1 MKAPLAKG
9 RKCNMRKGIRLLLL
23 LLCTIL
29 VAFVFSGCEN
39 TKVQVE
45 NLISMNAQFKG
56 SRSITVNTG
65 FVFEGKE
72 DLKNQFDEVVNEYC
86 PSVFKREVKSADD
99 GLKYIFTI
107 EFESK
112 KDYINK
118 ISAVLGRQAGAAL
131 GTPDSDLARGW
142 HLKEDFDGMELIKWL
157 QDGIAE
163 KKYNDINFEFESTSN
178 IVNFDGDIQ
187 SSQSSQIDINTVEGY
202 PVTAVSIETT
212 NNKKD
217 SYDRRF
223 TLSVPQSTYDKMGK
237 TLQTIMRE
245 RTTAD
250 AVYSGWTQQGNNQEF
265 QILYQGIT
273 AAQLQRVTSLFL
285 DCKETSIYYGDENNS
300 STPLAEQLVFEENID
315 VLSFVPKKDG
325 EVAFSY
331 KYSLPLRTTH
341 GEGLVFNQGVWEK
354 QGSWIDGVYTLNS
367 RNKAFTLRIPDGIQY
382 DIEGLAVTLEN
393 NGADSFTRSF
403 DFLYDKKTG
412 EEGRNYAYQFFK
424 KQGVSAEQKQT
435 NDALICRIVMKG
447 TAHQINHQLDDLFGG
462 GNTFERTEKTSTMA
476 VVTDINLKDSIRL
489 SYMLTGDNADVPFT
503 YTLINKGGENI
514 ISLNGEG
521 EPKKDSAAVA
531 ENDGTY
537 RITLQG
543 GENTAELI
551 ATVPYVQG
559 IATYCIVA
567 GVMFLIAMLLILFFI
582 RKTRRLKIKE
592 EQEQQRRLREEAFKK
607 EMEKEP
613 EKLPGENTSFPDD
626 F

>member
-1 MKAPLAKG
+1 M
-9 RKCNMRKGIRLLLL
+9 MRKGIKLILLLL
-23 LLCTIL
+23 SAVMFIG
-29 VAFVFSGCEN
+29 VFSGCEN

-56 SRSITVNTG
+56 SRSVTVNTG

-72 DLKNQFDEVVNEYC
+72 DLKARFDEAVKEFC
-86 PSVFKREVKSADD
+86 PSAFKREVKNADD

-112 KDYINK
+112 EDYINK
-118 ISAVLGRQAGAAL
+118 ISAVLDRRAGAAL

-163 KKYNDINFEFESTSN
+163 KKYNDMNFEFESTSN
-178 IVNFDGDIQ
+178 IVNLDGDIQ
-187 SSQSSQIDINTVEGY
+187 NSQSSQIDINTVEGY

-223 TLSVPQSTYDKMGK
+223 TLSVPQSTYEKMGK

-245 RTTAD
+245 RTAAD

-265 QILYQGIT
+265 QVLYQGIT
-273 AAQLQRVTSLFL
+273 AAQLQRVTALFL
-285 DCKETSIYYGDENNS
+285 DCKESSVYYGDENNS

-331 KYSLPLRTTH
+331 KYSLPLKTTY
-341 GEGLVFNQGVWEK
+341 GEGLLFNKGVWEK
-354 QGSWIDGVYTLNS
+354 QGSWVDGVYTLNS
-367 RNKAFTLRIPDGIQY
+367 RSKAFTVRIPDGIQY
-382 DIEGLAVTLEN
+382 DIEGLAVTLESN
-393 NGADSFTRSF
+393 DGDSYTRSL
-403 DFLYDKKTG
+403 DFLYNTRTG

-424 KQGVSAEQKQT
+424 KQGVAVSQKKT
-435 NDALICRIVMKG
+435 DDALICRIAMKG
-447 TAHQINHQLDDLFGG
+447 TAQQISKQLDDLFGG
-462 GNTFERTEKTSTMA
+462 GNTLERTENTSTMA
-476 VVTDINLKDSIRL
+476 VVTDIGLKDSVNL
-489 SYMLTGDNADVPFT
+489 SYMLTGSNAEVPFT

-521 EPKKDSAAVA
+521 EAKKDSAAVA
-531 ENDGTY
+531 DEDGAF
-537 RITLQG
+537 RVTLQG
-543 GENTAELI
+543 GENTVELG

-559 IATYCIVA
+559 VATYCVVA
-567 GVMFLIAMLLILFFI
+567 GAMFLIAVLLILFFI
-582 RKTRRLKIKE
+582 RKSRRLKIKE
-592 EQEQQRRLREEAFKK
+592 EQEQQRKLHEEALKK

-613 EKLPGENTSFPDD
+613 EKLPGDAAGFPDD

>member
-1 MKAPLAKG
+1 MSMK
-9 RKCNMRKGIRLLLL
+9 KGIKLLLL
-23 LLCTIL
+23 LLCAGL
-29 VAFVFSGCEN
+29 LAGLFSGCEN

-45 NLISMNAQFKG
+45 NLINMNAQFKG
-56 SRSITVNTG
+56 SRSVTVNTG

-72 DLKNQFDEVVNEYC
+72 DLKAQFDEAVKEFC
-86 PSVFKREVKSADD
+86 PTVFKREVKSADE

-112 KDYINK
+112 EDYINK
-118 ISAVLGRQAGAAL
+118 ISSVLDRQAGAAL

-163 KKYNDINFEFESTSN
+163 KKYNDIDFEYESTSN
-178 IVNFDGDIQ
+178 IVNLGGDIQ

-223 TLSVPQSTYDKMGK
+223 TLSVPQSTYEKMGK

-245 RTTAD
+245 RTAAD

-265 QILYQGIT
+265 QVLYQGIT
-273 AAQLQRVTSLFL
+273 AAQLQRVTALFL
-285 DCKETSIYYGDENNS
+285 DCKESSVYYGDENNS

-331 KYSLPLRTTH
+331 KYSLPLKTTH
-341 GEGLVFNQGVWEK
+341 GEGLVFSKGVWEK
-354 QGSWIDGVYTLNS
+354 QGSWVDGVYTLNS
-367 RNKAFTLRIPDGIQY
+367 KNKAFTVRIPDGIQY

-393 NGADSFTRSF
+393 NGGDSFTRSL
-403 DFLYDKKTG
+403 DFLYSTKDG

-424 KQGVSAEQKQT
+424 KQGVSVTQKQSD
-435 NDALICRIVMKG
+435 DALICRIAMKG
-447 TAHQINHQLDDLFGG
+447 TAQQISKQLDDLFGG
-462 GNTFERTEKTSTMA
+462 GNTFERTENTSTMA
-476 VVTDINLKDSIRL
+476 VVTDIALKDSMNL
-489 SYMLTGDNADVPFT
+489 SYMLTGGNAEVPFT

-521 EPKKDSAAVA
+521 EAKKDSAAVA
-531 ENDGTY
+531 ENDGAY
-537 RITLQG
+537 RIALQG
-543 GENTAELI
+543 GENTMELS

-559 IATYCIVA
+559 VTTYCVVA
-567 GVMFLIAMLLILFFI
+567 GAMLLIAVLLILFFI
-582 RKTRRLKIKE
+582 RKTRLVKIKE
-592 EQEQQRRLREEAFKK
+592 EQEQQRRLHEEALKK

-613 EKLPGENTSFPDD
+613 EKLPEEHTGFPDE

>member
-1 MKAPLAKG
+1 MSMK
-9 RKCNMRKGIRLLLL
+9 KGIKLLLL
-23 LLCTIL
+23 LLCAGL
-29 VAFVFSGCEN
+29 FAGLFSGCEN

-45 NLISMNAQFKG
+45 NLINMNAQFKG
-56 SRSITVNTG
+56 SRSVTVNTG

-72 DLKNQFDEVVNEYC
+72 DLKAQFDETVKEFC
-86 PSVFKREVKSADD
+86 PSVFKREVKSADE

-112 KDYINK
+112 EDYINK
-118 ISAVLGRQAGAAL
+118 ISSVLDRQAGAAL

-142 HLKEDFDGMELIKWL
+142 HLKEDFDGMELIEWL

-163 KKYNDINFEFESTSN
+163 KKYNDIDFEYESTSN
-178 IVNFDGDIQ
+178 IVNLGGDIQ

-223 TLSVPQSTYDKMGK
+223 TLSVPQSTYEKMAK

-245 RTTAD
+245 RTAAD

-265 QILYQGIT
+265 QVLYQGIT
-273 AAQLQRVTSLFL
+273 ASQLQRVTSLFL
-285 DCKETSIYYGDENNS
+285 DCKESSIYYGDENNS

-331 KYSLPLRTTH
+331 KYSLPLKTTH
-341 GEGLVFNQGVWEK
+341 GEGLVFSKGVWEK
-354 QGSWIDGVYTLNS
+354 QGSWVDGVYTLNS
-367 RNKAFTLRIPDGIQY
+367 KNKAFTVRIPDGIQY

-393 NGADSFTRSF
+393 NGGDSFTRSL
-403 DFLYDKKTG
+403 DFLYSKKDG

-424 KQGVSAEQKQT
+424 KQGVSVSQKQSD
-435 NDALICRIVMKG
+435 DALICRIAMKG
-447 TAHQINHQLDDLFGG
+447 TAQQISKQLDDLFGG
-462 GNTFERTEKTSTMA
+462 GNTLERTENTSTMA
-476 VVTDINLKDSIRL
+476 VVTDIALKDSMNL
-489 SYMLTGDNADVPFT
+489 SYMLTGGNAEVPFT

-521 EPKKDSAAVA
+521 EAKKDSAAVA
-531 ENDGTY
+531 ENDGAY
-537 RITLQG
+537 RIALQG
-543 GENTAELI
+543 GENTMELS

-559 IATYCIVA
+559 VTTYCVVA
-567 GVMFLIAMLLILFFI
+567 GAMLLIAVLLILFFI
-582 RKTRRLKIKE
+582 RKTRLVKIKE
-592 EQEQQRRLREEAFKK
+592 EQEQQRRLHEEALKK

-613 EKLPGENTSFPDD
+613 EKLPEEHTGFPDE